1 MMSDDDDELDGK
13 VDEKTI
19 NTDEIIKTVAKGTWG
34 GKRPGTGGRRPGSG
48 RKKGT
53 PNKVTAEIKELAQNY
68 GPEAIAELA
77 RLATKAESEAARV
90 AAIKE
95 LLDRGYGRAVQP
107 IEGSMTYGVSEQLAE
122 LFRENASG
130 TLGSEIAR
138 RALPAP
144 NGEHEQE
151 LH

>member
-19 NTDEIIKTVAKGTWG
+19 NADEIIKTKAKGTWG

-53 PNKVTAEIKELAQNY
+53 PNKVTAEIKQLAQQY

-107 IEGSMTYGVSEQLAE
+107 IEGSMTYIWCERATGRACVARTSTARLA
-122 LFRENASG
+122 
-130 TLGSEIAR
+130 AR
-138 RALPAP
+138 
-144 NGEHEQE
+144 
-151 LH
+151 